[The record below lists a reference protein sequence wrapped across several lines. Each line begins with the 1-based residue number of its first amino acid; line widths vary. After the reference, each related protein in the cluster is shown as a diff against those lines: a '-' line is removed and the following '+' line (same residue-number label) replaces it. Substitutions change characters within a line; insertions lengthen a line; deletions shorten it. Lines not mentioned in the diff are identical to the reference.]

1 MAAHVLH
8 IGMDDCH
15 RVAVLRS
22 AGYKVEEYYS
32 LLQLATA
39 LERTQDA
46 DAVILTESDNIP
58 PEMAVTL
65 TRECSGLP
73 VIFFRKSN
81 GEAGEEQFDLVIQPL
96 TAPEKW
102 LQEVGDLLQWS
113 GGVRAPAQTF
123 PNEAVSPGM
132 EPSGLRRPPQ
142 RERELS
148 VRERARISGADPAD
162 PWNSSRGN

>member
-22 AGYKVEEYYS
+22 AGYRVEECYS

-46 DAVILTESDNIP
+46 GAVILTESDNISS
-58 PEMAVTL
+58 EQTVAL
-65 TRECSGLP
+65 ARECSAVP

-81 GEAGEEQFDLVIQPL
+81 GGTGEEQFDLVIQPL

-102 LQEVGDLLQWS
+102 LQEVGDLLRW
-113 GGVRAPAQTF
+113 GRGVRVNSQTL
-123 PNEAVSPGM
+123 PDEAGSPGM
-132 EPSGLRRPPQ
+132 EAGSLRRPPQ